1 MNSAGIGA
9 EVVIC
14 SLLAIAAP
22 YLWPEQPL
30 IFYIFKPATTI
41 LILLLALTAPN
52 NRYKIVVVLGL
63 LFSLMGDIFLMLP
76 SDQFLI
82 GLICFLITHICYII
96 AFLAD
101 SRFGRPL
108 WPYVLLTAIGLIIF
122 TALSRGIETS
132 MKVPVAIYAGALSFM
147 TAQAIARNLQ
157 QRSTGSLFA
166 AIGAVLFL
174 ISDTILALDR
184 FLTPF
189 EASHAVI
196 LATYYPAQYFVA
208 LSAVRKSA

>member
-1 MNSAGIGA
+1 MKSAGIGIG
-9 EVVIC
+9 VIIC
-14 SLLAIAAP
+14 ALLAIAAP
-22 YLWPEQPL
+22 YCWPEEPW
-30 IFYIFKPATTI
+30 IFYIFKPATTV
-41 LILLLALTAPN
+41 LILLLALFAPN
-52 NRYKIVVVLGL
+52 SRYKIAVVVGL

-96 AFLAD
+96 AFRYD

-108 WPYVLLTAIGLIIF
+108 WPYLLLATIGIIIF
-122 TALSRGIETS
+122 MTLSGGIEPS
-132 MKVPVAIYAGALSFM
+132 MQIPVAIYAGALSFM

-166 AIGAVLFL
+166 ASGAVLFL
-174 ISDTILALDR
+174 ISDTLLAYDR

-189 EASHAVI
+189 AASQAVI
-196 LATYYPAQYFVA
+196 LASYYSAQYFVA

>member
-9 EVVIC
+9 GVVIC

-22 YLWPEQPL
+22 YLWPKQPL

-41 LILLLALTAPN
+41 LILLLALFAPK
-52 NRYKIVVVLGL
+52 NRYKIAVVLGL
-63 LFSLMGDIFLMLP
+63 LLSLMGDIFLMLP

-96 AFLAD
+96 AFLSD

-108 WPYVLLTAIGLIIF
+108 WPYVLLAAIGIIIF

-132 MKVPVAIYAGALSFM
+132 MKFPVAIYAGALSFM

-174 ISDTILALDR
+174 ISDTLLAYDR

-189 EASHAVI
+189 EASNAVI
-196 LATYYPAQYFVA
+196 LATYYPAQYFIA